1 MQTYSEVRGLIRSLS
16 PGYNFR
22 RDWMVLA
29 SVGALTI
36 AFLVFTIGHGIMPT
50 PDDVDLYYQYANRI
64 LGGAVPYHNFNLEY
78 PPFALPF
85 FIFPAIFSNSVGAFS
100 PTRYILLFQ
109 AQSYLLTLGTLYLVW
124 NLLRKVYPSLKINWR
139 IFYFGFSSLLI
150 CLYIFRRFD
159 IAATFLVALAL
170 YMLYIWQKPGW
181 GGAILGLAAAA
192 KLYPAV
198 LLPVML
204 IYFWRGKGDR
214 EFALRTCVGFVMAG
228 SITTLPFV
236 LSGFPGILEFLKYH
250 SERGVQIESLF
261 ASIIW
266 LGSEFGLTNAVS
278 SVDHGSVNFASPWG
292 STLASLSTLLTV
304 GGLLAFYGYLWWIT
318 RSGGRKLRS
327 DWVFQASTIAVF
339 WFIILNKV
347 LSPQYLI
354 WLLPFVVFWRG
365 SQALVYFAALS
376 LSFIA
381 FPFMVLGVVALDWQA
396 MLVILIR
403 NVLLLI
409 LFILTVRGFI
419 RISGFPPLLRKRS
432 E

>member
-181 GGAILGLAAAA
+181 GGGNFRLG
-192 KLYPAV
+192 
-198 LLPVML
+198 
-204 IYFWRGKGDR
+204 
-214 EFALRTCVGFVMAG
+214 G
-228 SITTLPFV
+228 S
-236 LSGFPGILEFLKYH
+236 S
-250 SERGVQIESLF
+250 
-261 ASIIW
+261 
-266 LGSEFGLTNAVS
+266 
-278 SVDHGSVNFASPWG
+278 
-292 STLASLSTLLTV
+292 
-304 GGLLAFYGYLWWIT
+304 
-318 RSGGRKLRS
+318 
-327 DWVFQASTIAVF
+327 
-339 WFIILNKV
+339 
-347 LSPQYLI
+347 
-354 WLLPFVVFWRG
+354 
-365 SQALVYFAALS
+365 
-376 LSFIA
+376 
-381 FPFMVLGVVALDWQA
+381 
-396 MLVILIR
+396 
-403 NVLLLI
+403 
-409 LFILTVRGFI
+409 
-419 RISGFPPLLRKRS
+419 
-432 E
+432 

>member
-1 MQTYSEVRGLIRSLS
+1 
-16 PGYNFR
+16 
-22 RDWMVLA
+22 
-29 SVGALTI
+29 
-36 AFLVFTIGHGIMPT
+36 
-50 PDDVDLYYQYANRI
+50 
-64 LGGAVPYHNFNLEY
+64 
-78 PPFALPF
+78 
-85 FIFPAIFSNSVGAFS
+85 
-100 PTRYILLFQ
+100 
-109 AQSYLLTLGTLYLVW
+109 
-124 NLLRKVYPSLKINWR
+124 
-139 IFYFGFSSLLI
+139 
-150 CLYIFRRFD
+150 
-159 IAATFLVALAL
+159 
-170 YMLYIWQKPGW
+170 
-181 GGAILGLAAAA
+181 
-192 KLYPAV
+192 
-198 LLPVML
+198 ML